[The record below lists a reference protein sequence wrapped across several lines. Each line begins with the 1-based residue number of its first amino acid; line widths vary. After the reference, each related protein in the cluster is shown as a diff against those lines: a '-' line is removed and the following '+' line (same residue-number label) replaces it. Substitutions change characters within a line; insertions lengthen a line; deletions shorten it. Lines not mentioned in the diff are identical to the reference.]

1 MPEVKGTIEIGRPV
15 EVEEVFTYIAEPKNF
30 LEWERGVE
38 ENELTSEGPMGVG
51 SKGRRVENF
60 MGRDESVW
68 EVTEWKPNELMALK
82 AESDKFIG
90 DAEWRTEPTDSGT
103 RLTYRFVGSAKNP
116 FFKLLMPVG
125 MIMYKRKAKKDYQKL
140 KEILESR
147 S

>member
-1 MPEVKGTIEIGRPV
+1 MPEINGTIEIGRP
-15 EVEEVFTYIAEPKNF
+15 VEEVFTYIAEPKNS

-38 ENELTSEGPMGVG
+38 VNELTSEGPMGVG
-51 SKGRRVENF
+51 SKGRRVETY

-68 EVTEWKPNELMALK
+68 EVTEWKPNELAAIK

-90 DAEWRTEPTDSGT
+90 DGEWRTEPTDSGT

-116 FFKLLMPVG
+116 FFKLLVPL
-125 MIMYKRKAKKDYQKL
+125 MIPFFKRQIKKDYKKL